1 MTNVNYIRRACVFNI
16 GFHIIICPKYRRP
29 YLLRYESYIKS
40 AIRRASIKFQFIVA
54 EIDIMP
60 DHVHLFI
67 KCTTTSTWTL
77 PKIIGYIKGGSS
89 FDIRKRFPALK
100 KYKAFWSPSYFVE
113 SIGNMSES
121 TIRKYIQ
128 NQKVNMKST
137 YKHKSIVKE
146 HISTKSSHK
155 SDTRITP
162 LGDLCPA
169 ESKQVK
175 EGKNYQKLSNR
186 HMNFDWTK
194 IGLGLGRHIV

>member
-1 MTNVNYIRRACVFNI
+1 MFNI

-29 YLLRYESYIKS
+29 YLIRYESYIKS
-40 AIRRASIKFQFIVA
+40 VVRRASIKFQFIVA

-67 KCTTTSTWTL
+67 KCKTTHTWTL

-89 FDIRKRFPALK
+89 FDIRKSFPALK

-113 SIGNMSES
+113 SIGNISES

-146 HISTKSSHK
+146 HISAKNLERESRAAKLVIQKTIKEQHEKVDNSYLIKPPRLLSSLH
-155 SDTRITP
+155 
-162 LGDLCPA
+162 A
-169 ESKQVK
+169 SKR
-175 EGKNYQKLSNR
+175 YQKASSMLSL
-186 HMNFDWTK
+186 D
-194 IGLGLGRHIV
+194 RHIDSHVY